1 MNVRLIILPSMRR
14 PASGCSSGSLTGT
27 VTLEAIGVNEKDMK
41 LARPGRHER
50 AQPGRKERSWWSRP
64 PVDPFLHVAVM
75 VFP

>member
-41 LARPGRHER
+41 LARPGRQNEHSPGRER
-50 AQPGRKERSWWSRP
+50 ARVVVAATGRSVP
-64 PVDPFLHVAVM
+64 
-75 VFP
+75 